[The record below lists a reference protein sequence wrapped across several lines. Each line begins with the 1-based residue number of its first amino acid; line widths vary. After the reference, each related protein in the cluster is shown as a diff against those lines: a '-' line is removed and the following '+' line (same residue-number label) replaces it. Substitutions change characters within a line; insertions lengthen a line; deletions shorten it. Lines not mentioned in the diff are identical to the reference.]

1 MEKDS
6 AFRKVF
12 LEATR
17 LLAWPTPRVY
27 SELHFFKPLLG
38 EPFSE
43 LDSPLQIGKNRKE
56 MEGQLA
62 KLHAAKIKE
71 LERYMKPYKRELK
84 NKRRWEQGTA
94 AAHAVPITWWQHDP
108 KENWLKLNTLI
119 NRQDTRVTQGWLLM
133 VGDRSSVSRIDRQE
147 WKLRVRFAV
156 ITGEMYDNSKGTEV
170 VNGYLNSLGN
180 EIKTLHLVTGNDG
193 RPTAT
198 LEAEALRPIMPKAV
212 KIETDLPT
220 ESVGHFNLQP
230 SFPNRRSV
238 ENYIAVFL
246 THNNRFPDKD
256 SDWWRILYRKAA
268 DDTAIAQLFRGANP
282 FLCDRNGVRWGME

>member
-1 MEKDS
+1 MEKDTT
-6 AFRKVF
+6 FRKLF

-27 SELHFFKPLLG
+27 SVLHFMKPLLG

-43 LDSPLQIGKNRKE
+43 LDRPLQIGKKRRE
-56 MEGQLA
+56 IEEQLT

-84 NKRRWEQGTA
+84 TERRWERGTA
-94 AAHAVPITWWQHDP
+94 AAHALSITWWQHDP
-108 KENWLKLNTLI
+108 KENRLKI
-119 NRQDTRVTQGWLLM
+119 NKQDSKKTHGWLLI
-133 VGDRSSVSRIDRQE
+133 VGDRSSVNRIGRQE
-147 WKLRVRFAV
+147 WRLRVRFAV
-156 ITGEMYDNSKGTEV
+156 ITGEKYDKSTGTDA
-170 VNGYLNSLGN
+170 VNGYLNHLGN
-180 EIKTLHLVTGNDG
+180 EIKSLYLVTGNDS

-198 LEAEALRPIMPKAV
+198 LEAEALRSIMPEAV

-238 ENYIAVFL
+238 ENYLAVFL
-246 THNNRFPDKD
+246 THNNRFPDKN
-256 SDWWRILYRKAA
+256 SDWWRHLHMKAA
-268 DDTAIAQLFRGANP
+268 DDTAIAKLFGGAMP
-282 FLCDRNGVRWGME
+282 FLCDKNGVRWGME